1 MTLSVDKNNTLTASI
16 TLRASGLSPDD
27 DPDTDGGDAP
37 LPPVDENANGRARSS
52 GTASGPVKRSMSI
65 SEIAESSDSRRCRA
79 PWFLRF
85 LEFPFRVRNVQSDV
99 YMEEATAQGMD
110 MAARGAINQT
120 GSFIGSA
127 MIRFAAAEAG
137 GPANKIHGIRASS
150 ILTVAS
156 LIVGVVAAVTMP
168 LMGAIVDHTRYR
180 KALGSVSALVVV
192 VAVGGQMALTADT
205 WFAVFILE
213 IVGGYFLIMHQV
225 VTMAYLPDLSHDT
238 IEMGHF
244 TARFMMNQYGI
255 QGIFT
260 SLVIGISFPLK
271 FTNLQTAKLAAG
283 MAFAIGGI
291 ILGYAWVFLFRE
303 RPVLRQVPPGANLYT
318 TGFTQLM
325 RTTKHVFKN
334 YRALRWLMIALLF
347 SPEAGAGVIL
357 SIAVTFLTFFVKMDV
372 KEIAVVSLTMLFANI
387 PGALFSKYMCKW
399 VNPLNSF
406 RLAELGFA
414 LTNALL
420 CITVTGSTQKDKNLV
435 YLYGALIGT
444 TFGWMFPSQR
454 TLCVAVIPKGQET
467 EIMGLIMFF
476 GQVFGWLPAFVFTA
490 LNERGVNMR
499 WGLASV
505 SFFLVTSFLC
515 TLMCGSYEDAVAS
528 VQHTSEKY
536 IAEYRRRSDG
546 AIESESV
553 GGDVEKAI
561 AVEKSDEERAKT
573 ADTAAE

>member
-1 MTLSVDKNNTLTASI
+1 MTLSVAENNTLTKSI
-16 TLRASGLSPDD
+16 TLRTSGLPA
-27 DPDTDGGDAP
+27 DGGDAP
-37 LPPVDENANGRARSS
+37 LPAADAD
-52 GTASGPVKRSMSI
+52 ASGGESRAADPVKRSMSI
-65 SEIAESSDSRRCRA
+65 SEMAESKSSRIRRA

-85 LEFPFRVRNVQSDV
+85 LELPFRVRNVQSDV

-120 GSFIGSA
+120 GSYIGSA
-127 MIRFAAAEAG
+127 MIRFAAFEAG
-137 GPANKIHGIRASS
+137 GPSNKIHGIKASS
-150 ILTVAS
+150 LLTVAS
-156 LIVGVVAAVTMP
+156 LIVGLIAAVTMP
-168 LMGAIVDHTRYR
+168 LMGAIVDHTKYR
-180 KALGSVSALVVV
+180 KALGSVSAFVVV
-192 VAVGGQMALTADT
+192 VAVGGQLALNANT

-213 IVGGYFLIMHQV
+213 IIGGYFLIMHQV

-255 QGIFT
+255 QGIFN
-260 SLVIGISFPLK
+260 LVIIGISFPLK

-283 MAFAIGGI
+283 VAFAVGGI
-291 ILGYAWVFLFRE
+291 ILGYAWIFLFRE
-303 RPVLRQVPPGANLYT
+303 RPILRDVPPGANLYT

-325 RTTKHVFKN
+325 KTTKNVFRN

-357 SIAVTFLTFFVKMDV
+357 TIAVTFLTFFVKMSV
-372 KEIAVVSLTMLFANI
+372 KEIAIVSLTMIFANL
-387 PGALFSKYMCKW
+387 PGALISKYMCRW

-420 CITVTGSTQKDKNLV
+420 CITVTGSTAKDKNLV
-435 YLYGALIGT
+435 YMYGALIGV

-454 TLCVAVIPKGQET
+454 TLCVAIIPKGQET

-476 GQVFGWLPAFVFTA
+476 GQVLGWLPAFVFTA
-490 LNERGVNMR
+490 INERGINMR

-515 TLMCGSYEDAVAS
+515 TLMCGSYEDAVKS
-528 VQHTSEKY
+528 VELSSEKY
-536 IAEYRRRSDG
+536 IAEYRRRSDFEG
-546 AIESESV
+546 E
-553 GGDVEKAI
+553 DVEKG
-561 AVEKSDEERAKT
+561 DDERAKT

>member
-1 MTLSVDKNNTLTASI
+1 MTLSVDANNTLTKSI
-16 TLRASGLSPDD
+16 TLRASGLPADAY
-27 DPDTDGGDAP
+27 GGDAAP
-37 LPPVDENANGRARSS
+37 LPEADENANGGESRA
-52 GTASGPVKRSMSI
+52 ADPVKRSMSI
-65 SEIAESSDSRRCRA
+65 SEMAESSSSRRRRA

-85 LEFPFRVRNVQSDV
+85 LELPFRVRNVQSDV

-127 MIRFAAAEAG
+127 MIRFAAIEAG
-137 GPANKIHGIRASS
+137 GLNNKIFGIRASS
-150 ILTVAS
+150 LLPVGS
-156 LIVGVVAAVTMP
+156 LIVGLVAAVTMP
-168 LMGAIVDHTRYR
+168 LMGAIVDHTKYR
-180 KALGSVSALVVV
+180 KALGSLSAFVVV
-192 VAVGGQMALTADT
+192 VAVGGQLALNQNT
-205 WFAVFILE
+205 WFAVFVLE
-213 IVGGYFLIMHQV
+213 IIGGYFLIMHQV
-225 VTMAYLPDLSHDT
+225 VTMAYLPDLSHDM

-260 SLVIGISFPLK
+260 TLVIGISFPLK
-271 FTNLQTAKLAAG
+271 FENLQTAKLAAG
-283 MAFAIGGI
+283 MAFALGVIF
-291 ILGYAWVFLFRE
+291 LGYAWTFLFRE
-303 RPVLRQVPPGANLYT
+303 RPILREVPPGANLYT

-325 RTTKHVFKN
+325 KTTKHVFKN

-357 SIAVTFLTFFVKMDV
+357 SIAVSFLTFFVQMDV
-372 KEIAVVSLTMLFANI
+372 KEIAIVSLTMLFANI
-387 PGALFSKYMCKW
+387 PGALISKYMCKW

-420 CITVTGSTQKDKNLV
+420 CITVTGSTAKDKNLV
-435 YLYGALIGT
+435 YMYGALIGV

-454 TLCVAVIPKGQET
+454 TLSVAIIPKGQET

-476 GQVFGWLPAFVFTA
+476 GQVVGWLPAFVFTA
-490 LNERGVNMR
+490 MNERGISMR

-515 TLMCGSYEDAVAS
+515 TLMCGSYENAVKS
-528 VQHTSEKY
+528 VEHTSEKY
-536 IAEYRRRSDG
+536 IAEYRRRSDVG
-546 AIESESV
+546 SVKESEL
-553 GGDVEKAI
+553 GGDDVEKG
-561 AVEKSDEERAKT
+561 DEERAKT

>member
-1 MTLSVDKNNTLTASI
+1 MTLSVAENNTLTKSI
-16 TLRASGLSPDD
+16 TLRTSGLPA
-27 DPDTDGGDAP
+27 DGGDAP
-37 LPPVDENANGRARSS
+37 LPAADAD
-52 GTASGPVKRSMSI
+52 ASGGESRAADPVKRSMSI
-65 SEIAESSDSRRCRA
+65 SEMAESKSSRSRRA

-85 LEFPFRVRNVQSDV
+85 LELPFRVRNVQSDV

-120 GSFIGSA
+120 GSYIGSA
-127 MIRFAAAEAG
+127 MIRFAAFEAG
-137 GPANKIHGIRASS
+137 GPSNKIHGIKASS
-150 ILTVAS
+150 LLTVAS
-156 LIVGVVAAVTMP
+156 LIVGLIAAVTMP
-168 LMGAIVDHTRYR
+168 LMGAIVDHTKYR
-180 KALGSVSALVVV
+180 KALGSVSAFVVV
-192 VAVGGQMALTADT
+192 VAVGGQLALNANT

-213 IVGGYFLIMHQV
+213 IIGGYFLIMHQV

-255 QGIFT
+255 QGIFN
-260 SLVIGISFPLK
+260 LVIIGISFPLK

-283 MAFAIGGI
+283 VAFAVGGI
-291 ILGYAWVFLFRE
+291 ILGYAWIFLFRE
-303 RPVLRQVPPGANLYT
+303 RPILRDVPPGANLYT

-325 RTTKHVFKN
+325 KTTKNVFRN

-357 SIAVTFLTFFVKMDV
+357 TIAVTFLTFFVKMSV
-372 KEIAVVSLTMLFANI
+372 KEIAIVSLTMIFANL
-387 PGALFSKYMCKW
+387 PGALISKYMCRW

-420 CITVTGSTQKDKNLV
+420 CITVTGSTSKDKNLV
-435 YLYGALIGT
+435 YMYGALIGV

-454 TLCVAVIPKGQET
+454 TLCVAIIPKGQET

-476 GQVFGWLPAFVFTA
+476 GQVLGWLPAFVFTA
-490 LNERGVNMR
+490 INERGINMR

-515 TLMCGSYEDAVAS
+515 TLMCGSYEDAVKS
-528 VQHTSEKY
+528 VELSSEKY
-536 IAEYRRRSDG
+536 IAEYRRRSDFEG
-546 AIESESV
+546 E
-553 GGDVEKAI
+553 DVEKG
-561 AVEKSDEERAKT
+561 DDERAKT

>member
-1 MTLSVDKNNTLTASI
+1 MTLSVAENNTLTKSI
-16 TLRASGLSPDD
+16 TLRTSGLPA
-27 DPDTDGGDAP
+27 DGGDAP
-37 LPPVDENANGRARSS
+37 LPAADAD
-52 GTASGPVKRSMSI
+52 ASGGESRAADPVKRSMSI
-65 SEIAESSDSRRCRA
+65 SEMAESKSSRSRRA

-85 LEFPFRVRNVQSDV
+85 LELPFRVRNVQSDV

-120 GSFIGSA
+120 GSYIGSA
-127 MIRFAAAEAG
+127 MIRFAAFEAG
-137 GPANKIHGIRASS
+137 GPSNKIHGIKASS
-150 ILTVAS
+150 LLTVAS
-156 LIVGVVAAVTMP
+156 LIVGLIAAVTMP
-168 LMGAIVDHTRYR
+168 LMGAIVDHTKYR
-180 KALGSVSALVVV
+180 KALGSVSAFVVV
-192 VAVGGQMALTADT
+192 VAVGGQLALNANT

-213 IVGGYFLIMHQV
+213 IIGGYFLIMHQV

-255 QGIFT
+255 QGIFN
-260 SLVIGISFPLK
+260 LVIIGISFPLK

-283 MAFAIGGI
+283 VAFAVGGI
-291 ILGYAWVFLFRE
+291 ILGYAWIFLFRE
-303 RPVLRQVPPGANLYT
+303 RPILRDVPPGANLYT

-325 RTTKHVFKN
+325 KTTKNVFRN

-357 SIAVTFLTFFVKMDV
+357 TIAVTFLTFFVKMSV
-372 KEIAVVSLTMLFANI
+372 KEIAIVSLTMIFANL
-387 PGALFSKYMCKW
+387 PGALISKYMCRW

-420 CITVTGSTQKDKNLV
+420 CITVTGSTAKDKNLV
-435 YLYGALIGT
+435 YMYGALIGV

-454 TLCVAVIPKGQET
+454 TLCVAIIPKGQET

-476 GQVFGWLPAFVFTA
+476 GQVLGWLPAFVFTA
-490 LNERGVNMR
+490 INERGINMR

-515 TLMCGSYEDAVAS
+515 TLMCGSYEDAVKS
-528 VQHTSEKY
+528 VEHSSEKY
-536 IAEYRRRSDG
+536 IAEYRRRSDFEG
-546 AIESESV
+546 E
-553 GGDVEKAI
+553 DVEKG
-561 AVEKSDEERAKT
+561 DDERAKT